1 MSVGPTAG
9 VDPESLVH
17 SRYIVIWACNM
28 VSTNLHQWPYVL
40 EAQRRGAKVVVIDPM
55 RHRTAKRADWHIP
68 IRPGTDGALAMA
80 LIHVILAEGL
90 TDADYVAEHTVGVDE
105 LAERAHGWTPEW
117 AEQETGVPAA
127 DIRTLAREYAAAQ
140 PSMIRVGVAIER
152 SSGGGQTVRAISCL
166 PGLVG
171 AWRRP
176 GGGLL
181 ALPLWAFPVDWDALS
196 RPDLLRPGTRV
207 VNQYH
212 LGRAL
217 SGEMGL
223 DPGVHA
229 LVVYNANPV
238 IVCPDQARLLAGLA
252 REDLFTVV
260 SEQFMTDTAL
270 YADIVLPATTQLEQL
285 DIMFSWGTSTWG

>member
-1 MSVGPTAG
+1 
-9 VDPESLVH
+9 
-17 SRYIVIWACNM
+17 
-28 VSTNLHQWPYVL
+28 
-40 EAQRRGAKVVVIDPM
+40 
-55 RHRTAKRADWHIP
+55 
-68 IRPGTDGALAMA
+68 MA

-90 TDADYVAEHTVGVDE
+90 TDADYVASTPSGSTNWPSGRRTARRSGV
-105 LAERAHGWTPEW
+105 LRRPHPGRGHPHAGPRVRRRAAVDDP
-117 AEQETGVPAA
+117 
-127 DIRTLAREYAAAQ
+127 DR
-140 PSMIRVGVAIER
+140 VAIER

-285 DIMFSWGTSTWG
+285 DVMFSWGPCTWGSTGPRSRRSGRPSATPSCSAGSPRRWASRTTASGAPTSR